1 MFKEKTGLDVLNA
14 VAEKL
19 TANGMSAIVV
29 SSANE
34 AKTKVLDMISKDESV
49 MTMTSITLNTV
60 GLGQALEEGGYK
72 LARTE
77 LMSPDV
83 TPKHKK
89 EIGAAPDVSVASVH
103 AITKNGEIM
112 IASATGSQ
120 LPAAAYGADKVIFV
134 VGGQKIVENME
145 EGMKRI
151 YEYVL
156 PLESVRANEA
166 YGITTGS
173 SVNKMLVINKEIQ
186 PGRINIILVDEALGF

>member
-29 SSANE
+29 SSADE

-83 TPKHKK
+83 APKHKK

-166 YGITTGS
+166 YGINTGS
-173 SVNKMLVINKEIQ
+173 SVNKMLVISKEIQ
-186 PGRINIILVDEALGF
+186 PGRINVILVDEALGF